1 MSDVEVKIG
10 ETIAELIP
18 RLTEEQK
25 ERFLCFAEGMAAMAD
40 TVFTQD
46 RGQIRDGSLS
56 LSHYTIH
63 RRE

>member
-40 TVFTQD
+40 TVFTQGW
-46 RGQIRDGSLS
+46 GQVRDAP
-56 LSHYTIH
+56 
-63 RRE
+63 